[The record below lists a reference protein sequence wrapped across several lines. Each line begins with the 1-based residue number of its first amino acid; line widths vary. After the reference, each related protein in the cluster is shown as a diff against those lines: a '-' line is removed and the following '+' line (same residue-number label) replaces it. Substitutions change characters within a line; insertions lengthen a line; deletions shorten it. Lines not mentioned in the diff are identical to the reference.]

1 MFYPLAEGN
10 SLFVNQN
17 MFCKLENIH
26 YLREIIFR
34 VQSYYL
40 IPVMTPFALY
50 FFAVT
55 LRFSD
60 IL

>member
-26 YLREIIFR
+26 CLREIIFR

-40 IPVMTPFALY
+40 IPVMTPFSLY